1 MKKQVKIY
9 PFILYFLILILLPF
23 YSYAQERTFGLKGGL
38 NLASLSI
45 EDVSDANILPGFHGG
60 AWVNIPLSGDISLQ
74 PELLYSGKGVEAV
87 YDEEFLGIEIAEGET
102 KIRLNYIDIPVYVN
116 YNLSEDFHFF
126 IGPYV
131 GFLLN
136 ANINTSAEI
145 LDFLDYT
152 NQDKISKDEF
162 KSTDFGLSGG
172 LGFSIDPVSFGFNY
186 SLGLMTVATDESQ
199 MEALLESSKNNVIQ
213 VFVGIHF

>member
-1 MKKQVKIY
+1 MKKRAKK
-9 PFILYFLILILLPF
+9 FKTMLYFLILTLLPLTTL
-23 YSYAQERTFGLKGGL
+23 AQQRTIGLKGGL
-38 NLASLSI
+38 SLSSLSI
-45 EDVSDANILPGFHGG
+45 DNVTDSDILPGFHGG

-152 NQDKISKDEF
+152 NQDEISKDEF